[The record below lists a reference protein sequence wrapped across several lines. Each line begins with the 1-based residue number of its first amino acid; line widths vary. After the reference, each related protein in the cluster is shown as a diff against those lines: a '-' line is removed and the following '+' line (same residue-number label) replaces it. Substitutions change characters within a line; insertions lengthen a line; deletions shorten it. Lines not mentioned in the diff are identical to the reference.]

1 MFDSDSSAPRKEPS
15 LRRLCQRES
24 THLTSGGDLMQ
35 QTQSLES
42 DVNLTPSEGSASPV
56 SSTSAFLLGVNN
68 YKALDDVNLP
78 DFVREHH
85 ATLTFPEKVSLP

>member
-15 LRRLCQRES
+15 LRHLCQRGS
-24 THLTSGGDLMQ
+24 TDVTSCGVFAQ

-42 DVNLTPSEGSASPV
+42 DANLTDSEGSASRV
-56 SSTSAFLLGVNN
+56 SSSSAFLLGVNN
-68 YKALDDVNLP
+68 YKAPDDANLP

-85 ATLTFPEKVSLP
+85 ATLTFPEKVSLS